1 MRLIRLLLLPL
12 FVLSLAACGVLRE
25 PEAPSEPIGAIPLE
39 VETATAPAA
48 APSATPEPAAEEP
61 TVEGPAAEGPAPE
74 EPTTEEPTAAAEAVA
89 PAGTEGEPLI
99 YSISQDASEVRFE
112 LGEDLRGVRTAVV
125 GVTDQIAGELAVN
138 LSDLAST
145 QVGTIQINA
154 RGLATDNNFR
164 NRAIHNEILQT
175 GAYEFITF
183 TPTAVE
189 GLPDAAAPGETV
201 NFTVTGDLTIREIT
215 QPVTFEVAATAA
227 SADSLSGTAT
237 ATVNRVYFDL
247 RIPSVPNVA
256 NVDEEVRLTIDFV
269 ANATS

>member
-1 MRLIRLLLLPL
+1 MRVIRLLLLPL

-25 PEAPSEPIGAIPLE
+25 PEAPSEPIEAIPLE
-39 VETATAPAA
+39 LETATEAPV
-48 APSATPEPAAEEP
+48 APSATPEPATEEPAAEEP
-61 TVEGPAAEGPAPE
+61 TA
-74 EPTTEEPTAAAEAVA
+74 EEPTAAAETVA
-89 PAGTEGEPLI
+89 PAEPAGEPLI

-138 LSDLAST
+138 LSDLASI

-183 TPTAVE
+183 TPTSVE

-201 NFTVTGDLTIREIT
+201 NFTIAGDLTIREIT
-215 QPVTFEVAATAA
+215 QPVTFEVAATVA
-227 SADSLSGTAT
+227 SADSLSGMAT
-237 ATVNRVYFDL
+237 ATVNRGDFDL

-269 ANATS
+269 ASATS